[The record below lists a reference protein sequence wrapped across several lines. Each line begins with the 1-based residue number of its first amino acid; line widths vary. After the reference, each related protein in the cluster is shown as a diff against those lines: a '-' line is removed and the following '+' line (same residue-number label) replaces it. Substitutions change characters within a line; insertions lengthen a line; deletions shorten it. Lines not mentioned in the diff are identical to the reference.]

1 MYSISAAATYLGVS
15 IVTLRRWD
23 ATGRLISHRTFGN
36 HCRYTFAQL
45 QAVWGIADSE
55 SDVDVD
61 SNESSTIRHSYIYAR
76 VSSNHQ
82 QTDGNLTRQVQT
94 LTLYARKHYPHDSPV
109 IIQEYGSGLNA
120 NRSGLRRLL
129 HAIDEAEGEPN
140 FNYLQRPFNPIWIPL
155 SGTNLCT
162 T

>member
-36 HCRYTFAQL
+36 HRRYTFPQL

-129 HAIDEAEGEPN
+129 HAIDEAKVSRILIT
-140 FNYLQRPFNPIWIPL
+140 YK
-155 SGTNLCT
+155 TV
-162 T
+162 

>member
-1 MYSISAAATYLGVS
+1 M
-15 IVTLRRWD
+15 
-23 ATGRLISHRTFGN
+23 
-36 HCRYTFAQL
+36 
-45 QAVWGIADSE
+45 
-55 SDVDVD
+55 DVD

-94 LTLYARKHYPHDSPV
+94 LTLYARKPYPHDSPV
-109 IIQEYGSGLNA
+109 MVPVSGSGLNA
-120 NRSGLRRLL
+120 NRSGLQRLL
-129 HAIDEAEGEPN
+129 HAIDEAKVSRILITYKE
-140 FNYLQRPFNPIWIPL
+140 PFNPIWIPL